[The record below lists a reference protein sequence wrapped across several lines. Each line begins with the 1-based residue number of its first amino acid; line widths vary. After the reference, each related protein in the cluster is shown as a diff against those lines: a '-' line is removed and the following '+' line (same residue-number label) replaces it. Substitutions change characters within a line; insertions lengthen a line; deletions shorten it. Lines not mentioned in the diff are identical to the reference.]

1 VITKVLHVLPSHPSM
16 EPGGAPETYALEL
29 HQAMLQTEGLEPVL
43 VGRTAAGR
51 HRAGSAFSALDGDPS
66 QYLVRIE
73 DGGFDILNMTY
84 GEKSLYTRFFADF
97 LRAQD
102 PDVVHLQH
110 TLFVGCELVS
120 LVRRLLPTTPIVY
133 TLHDYMPI
141 CNRDGRLVRTDE
153 SLCLE
158 ATPRR
163 CHECFPGISEQTFFL
178 RERFI
183 RAHLDQVHLF
193 LAPSHF
199 LLERYVDWGIPRE
212 KIRFEECGRPPALPA
227 AESRG
232 DRARNRLGFF
242 ADLSHVDFEGAEIL
256 LQAMRIVRDRALG
269 AHLWLHGTNLA
280 RFPDRRRQ
288 RVLDLIHEVGN
299 VSFVE
304 SWDRAGLPEMMSNV
318 DWVVVPS
325 RWWEGSP
332 LVIQDAFLHGR
343 PVICSDIGAMA
354 EKVAHEGNGLHFTV
368 ADPPSL
374 ADAVCRA
381 ITSPGLW
388 DELRQGIPPVYGMD
402 EHVASL
408 TGIYRDLL
416 EKAGRA
422 EAPAPVS

>member
-1 VITKVLHVLPSHPSM
+1 M

-29 HQAMLQTEGLEPVL
+29 HQAMLQSEGLEPVL

-97 LRAQD
+97 LRALD

-120 LVRRLLPTTPIVY
+120 LVRRLLPSTPIVY

-153 SLCLE
+153 TLCLE

-212 KIRFEECGRPPALPA
+212 KIRFEECGRPPALPP
-227 AESRG
+227 AESGG
-232 DRARNRLGFF
+232 DRPRNRLG
-242 ADLSHVDFEGAEIL
+242 L
-256 LQAMRIVRDRALG
+256 LRRPDPRRLRGRRDPPAGHGNRARAGTRRSPVAARHEFREVPGCAPTAGLEPDPRNGERFVRGELGPLRAL
-269 AHLWLHGTNLA
+269 
-280 RFPDRRRQ
+280 RR
-288 RVLDLIHEVGN
+288 
-299 VSFVE
+299 
-304 SWDRAGLPEMMSNV
+304 
-318 DWVVVPS
+318 
-325 RWWEGSP
+325 
-332 LVIQDAFLHGR
+332 
-343 PVICSDIGAMA
+343 
-354 EKVAHEGNGLHFTV
+354 
-368 ADPPSL
+368 
-374 ADAVCRA
+374 
-381 ITSPGLW
+381 
-388 DELRQGIPPVYGMD
+388 
-402 EHVASL
+402 
-408 TGIYRDLL
+408 
-416 EKAGRA
+416 
-422 EAPAPVS
+422 